1 MKRKNTL
8 WSLVLAL
15 VMVLGVFAPLGT
27 LAKENP
33 SFPQG
38 TETPADLKVT
48 LEEKD
53 FQGTKPEKTPV
64 TVHKLQADKYA
75 DGIGIG
81 FKHNGG
87 KIPVNEG
94 KYPDAL
100 GTNVKELDGVT
111 FTYYKLKDAAQL
123 KDFIA
128 NKATLT
134 TTAAVEAK
142 GLTQAGTLK
151 TAGGAGATV
160 ELEDGYYW
168 FVESKYDKPEGGPDI
183 TSSIAVPF
191 WLSIPV
197 MNKEKVGKYDI
208 GTAYLKEVHVYPKNV
223 TGKDSVP
230 SKTVANEV
238 NMNAKYD
245 IGQTNTWY
253 LQATIPANIQDY
265 ETFKMVDTF
274 FKGLT
279 YKGNVEVYMGYDGAK
294 DAGKHVELVKG
305 QDYTLTEPA
314 VDTKFTTEMPSEADF
329 PNFDPSAKPDFTV
342 TLTEKGLK
350 KLVDNYQTVKTN
362 ADGKDVKLYAKVDTV
377 INEDAKI
384 GTKIKNTYDL
394 ITKIKGKDEKKKKP
408 DNPPSVET
416 GGKKFIKV
424 SESEPNKVLEDA
436 VFALYDEVKK
446 PKAKE
451 AEQLKW
457 TADLITANE
466 AAIKAGNFATKA
478 DNTDNYTATSDANM
492 PTAGTPIYLRSNA
505 QGLFEIKGLEYSKWT
520 KTLVDNTTEEHEH
533 NYYLMEVKF
542 PENYAGN
549 KDTKFAFTIDE
560 KSYDGTATEY
570 PGEKLKDGA
579 MMVENKD
586 LTIPPT
592 GGMGTVIFVVAG
604 MALMGGAFI
613 AMRKRSAEQA

>member
-15 VMVLGVFAPLGT
+15 VMVLGVFAPLGA
-27 LAKENP
+27 LASDAKP
-33 SFPQG
+33 KD
-38 TETPADLKVT
+38 ETATPDSLKVT
-48 LEEKD
+48 FKETD
-53 FQGTKPEKTPV
+53 FQGTKPEETPV
-64 TVHKLQADKYA
+64 TIHKLQADKYA
-75 DGIGIG
+75 DDIGIG

-87 KIPVNEG
+87 KIPVTDG

-111 FTYYKLKDAAQL
+111 FTYYKLSGPAQL
-123 KDFIA
+123 KEFIA
-128 NKATLT
+128 NKDNLT
-134 TTAAVEAK
+134 TTTEVEAK
-142 GLTQAGTLK
+142 GVTKVGTVK

-160 ELEDGYYW
+160 NLPDGYYW
-168 FVESKYDKPEGGPDI
+168 FVESGYDKPQDGPDI

-191 WLSIPV
+191 GLSIPV

-230 SKTVANEV
+230 TKTVANEV

-245 IGQTNTWY
+245 IGQLNTWY

-294 DAGKHVELVKG
+294 DAGKSVAFVKG
-305 QDYTLTEPA
+305 EDYTLVEPT
-314 VDTKFTTEMPSEADF
+314 VNTKFKTEMPADLT
-329 PNFDPSAKPDFTV
+329 NFDPSSKPDFSV

-424 SESEPNKVLEDA
+424 SESDNTKVLKDA

-446 PKAKE
+446 PEAKA
-451 AEQLKW
+451 AAQLKW

-478 DNTDNYTATSDANM
+478 DGTENYTATSASNM
-492 PTAGTPIYLRSNA
+492 PTAGTPIYLRSND

-520 KTLVDNTTEEHEH
+520 KTLLDKTTEEHEH

-560 KSYDGTATEY
+560 KSYDGTATSY